1 MKKAI
6 YLILF
11 SLCWVA
17 GMAQQVELMRIYT
30 DKDCYLAGED
40 LWVKVNLDDDVL
52 PGNIMSQVA
61 YVEICDT
68 AQVRAQ
74 GKIALANG
82 VGWACIHLPQTM
94 HSGMYQLTAY
104 TQYMRNLK
112 PDGFPRKHIAV
123 INARVS
129 SAEDHW
135 VANDS
140 TGYVQEAIP
149 PKRKN
154 SLLVG
159 DKEVYGLREKVSL
172 KWSSYFAGAKELT
185 LSVFRKDC
193 EVTLP
198 KPEMAFPEPTRGER
212 WVAECEGHIV
222 TATAME
228 DSLPNHVLSQL
239 SCLGK
244 ELKVFEG
251 KREGNK
257 RYWFY
262 THDVNGRQDVVL
274 SALTSEGKAYRL
286 NLDNPFAEVL
296 PEELPVLH
304 CHFQDSALQDRSVAL
319 QLMQAM
325 PKTDVPQ
332 ALEALFYG
340 QLPNKTYNLD
350 EYVRFNTVK
359 ECIIEFVMGAAIDK
373 IGGRTVIKMLQENS
387 KEYSKFPVLV
397 LIDGVAFHHH
407 PEVLAYNGHNVHYI
421 HQYRGNYALGETLY
435 GGILSLVTHRGTI
448 PDMRINEDMQMLSYE
463 FPQQQPAF
471 VMPDY
476 GKESV
481 KASRRPDFRHTLYW
495 APSVE
500 DKDGVEF
507 YTSDMEGTYVAT
519 LQGVLED
526 DRKVEVKWEFE
537 VK

>member
-30 DKDCYLAGED
+30 DKDCYLAGEE
-40 LWVKVNLDDDVL
+40 LWVKVSLDDDVL

-74 GKIALANG
+74 GKIALTDG
-82 VGWACIHLPQTM
+82 VGWACVRLPQTM

-123 INARVS
+123 VNARVS
-129 SAEDHW
+129 SDEDYW

-140 TGYVQEAIP
+140 TGYVQEAVS

-154 SLLVG
+154 SFLVG

-198 KPEMAFPEPTRGER
+198 KPEVAFPEPTKGER
-212 WVAECEGHIV
+212 WVTECEGHIV
-222 TATAME
+222 TASAME
-228 DSLPNHVLSQL
+228 DSLPNHVLAQL

-251 KREGNK
+251 KREDNK

-262 THDVNGRQDVVL
+262 THAVNGRQDVVL
-274 SALTSEGKAYRL
+274 SALTSDGKAYRL

-296 PEELPVLH
+296 PEQLPVLH

-359 ECIIEFVMGAAIDK
+359 ECIVEFVMGVAIDK

-463 FPQQQPAF
+463 FPQLQPAF
-471 VMPDY
+471 AMPDY

-526 DRKVEVKWEFE
+526 GKKVEVKWEFE

>member
-526 DRKVEVKWEFE
+526 GRKVEVKWEFE

>member
-1 MKKAI
+1 MKKTI
-6 YLILF
+6 CLILF

-17 GMAQQVELMRIYT
+17 SMAQQVELMRIYT
-30 DKDCYLAGED
+30 DKDCYLAGEE
-40 LWVKVNLDDDVL
+40 LWVKVSLDDDVL

-68 AQVRAQ
+68 AQIRAQ
-74 GKIALANG
+74 GKIALTDG
-82 VGWACIHLPQTM
+82 VGWACVRLPQTM

-123 INARVS
+123 VNARVS
-129 SAEDHW
+129 SDEDYW

-140 TGYVQEAIP
+140 TGYVQEAVS

-159 DKEVYGLREKVSL
+159 DKEVYGLREKVFL
-172 KWSSYFAGAKELT
+172 KWSSYFAEAKELT

-198 KPEMAFPEPTRGER
+198 KPEVAFPEPTKGER
-212 WVAECEGHIV
+212 WVTECEGHIV
-222 TATAME
+222 TASAME
-228 DSLPNHVLSQL
+228 DSLPNHVLAQL

-251 KREGNK
+251 KREDNK

-262 THDVNGRQDVVL
+262 THAVNGRQDVVL
-274 SALTSEGKAYRL
+274 SALTSDGKAYRL

-296 PEELPVLH
+296 PEQLPVLH

-359 ECIIEFVMGAAIDK
+359 ECIVEFVMGVAIDK

-463 FPQQQPAF
+463 FPQLQPAF
-471 VMPDY
+471 AMPDY
-476 GKESV
+476 SKESV

-526 DRKVEVKWEFE
+526 GKKVEVKWEFE